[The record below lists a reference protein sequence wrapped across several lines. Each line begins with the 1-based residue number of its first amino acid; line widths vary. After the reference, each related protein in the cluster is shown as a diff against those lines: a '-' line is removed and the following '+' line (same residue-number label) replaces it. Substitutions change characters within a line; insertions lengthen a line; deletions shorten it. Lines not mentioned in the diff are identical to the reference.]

1 MVNRKA
7 VLALSLTAAG
17 LLALL
22 AHLQVKDT
30 KSQQALVLKDA
41 DTVNQIEVFAPVAA
55 NNNRSQE
62 THSSNPDNAP
72 DWILTR
78 EGESWSI
85 QVAESPASK
94 SSTEQSHTTTEAAVQ
109 ADKNR
114 VAPLLALL
122 QLPDRQAYAITEVDL
137 RELGLEP
144 PQAVVTLDQLNFSFG
159 HLSVDG
165 SARYV
170 RVNDTVHLYQE
181 FAFPLIS
188 AGANAFVQQDSDAA
202 VLK

>member
-1 MVNRKA
+1 MCIR
-7 VLALSLTAAG
+7 
-17 LLALL
+17 
-22 AHLQVKDT
+22 DR
-30 KSQQALVLKDA
+30 ALVLKDA
-41 DTVNQIEVFAPVAA
+41 DTVNKIEVFAPDITSNDHAQQA
-55 NNNRSQE
+55 
-62 THSSNPDNAP
+62 SSSSSVNVP
-72 DWILTR
+72 DWVLIR
-78 EGESWSI
+78 DGESWSI
-85 QVAESPASK
+85 RVIESTTAKPQA
-94 SSTEQSHTTTEAAVQ
+94 EQSNASNHTAAVQ

-122 QLPDRQAYAITEVDL
+122 QVPDRQAYAISEVDL
-137 RELGLEP
+137 KELGLQP

-170 RVNDTVHLYQE
+170 LVNDQVHLYQE

-202 VLK
+202 DLK